1 MKTPAVRA
9 PAARTAKLGNR
20 TPDSTCFLNRFA
32 LVCHDSVRLANG
44 RSAFRPDPDLATSY
58 KDHRNVSKKP
68 LAFSAPHSATVPES
82 PPNREFVQGLERG
95 FAVVHAFGADARALS
110 ITDVAQRTNLSRAVA
125 RRYLLTLQELGY
137 VVQNG
142 GDFSLTPRI
151 LDLGFTYLSTI
162 DVANIAQPVME
173 EITNTLH
180 ESCSAAV
187 LDGTQVVYVARVQ
200 AKRIMSINLV
210 VGSRLPAHATSM
222 GKVLLAHLP
231 PQNLEAYLANAPF
244 EAMTKR
250 TIINAA
256 DLRRHLALVRQRG
269 WAFADQESE
278 VGIRTVA
285 VPLFNHSNKV
295 DAALNVSGHAARVS
309 MEELRRRYLPVVLDG
324 ARRISRAL
332 GAALPA
338 ANATTHPTKTRRSA
352 YRPLSARTRS

>member
-1 MKTPAVRA
+1 
-9 PAARTAKLGNR
+9 
-20 TPDSTCFLNRFA
+20 
-32 LVCHDSVRLANG
+32 
-44 RSAFRPDPDLATSY
+44 
-58 KDHRNVSKKP
+58 VSKKT
-68 LAFSAPHSATVPES
+68 LAFNLAPPAQPAQPS
-82 PPNREFVQGLERG
+82 REFVQGLERG
-95 FAVVHAFGADARALS
+95 FAVVHAFGTDARALT
-110 ITDVAQRTNLSRAVA
+110 ITEVAQRTGLSRAVA

-142 GDFSLTPRI
+142 ADFSLTPRI

-173 EITNTLH
+173 EIANTLH

-187 LDGTQVVYVARVQ
+187 LDGTEVVYVARVQ

-222 GKVLLAHLP
+222 GKVLLAHVP

-244 EAMTKR
+244 EALTKR
-250 TIINAA
+250 TVTSAA

-278 VGIRTVA
+278 MGIRTVA
-285 VPLFNHSNKV
+285 APLFNHNNQV

-309 MEELRRRYLPVVLDG
+309 MDELRRRYLPVLLDG

-332 GAALPA
+332 GAMAPSTPA
-338 ANATTHPTKTRRSA
+338 AMRTNRGRRPA
-352 YRPLSARTRS
+352 YRPLTGRTHS

>member
-1 MKTPAVRA
+1 MAKKSLAVSVA
-9 PAARTAKLGNR
+9 HSTA
-20 TPDSTCFLNRFA
+20 
-32 LVCHDSVRLANG
+32 
-44 RSAFRPDPDLATSY
+44 
-58 KDHRNVSKKP
+58 
-68 LAFSAPHSATVPES
+68 VPEPS
-82 PPNREFVQGLERG
+82 PSREFVQGLERG
-95 FAVVHAFGADARALS
+95 FAVVHAFGADARELS
-110 ITDVAQRTNLSRAVA
+110 ITDVAQRTGLSRAVA

-142 GDFSLTPRI
+142 ADFSLTPRI

-187 LDGTQVVYVARVQ
+187 LDGTEVVYVARVQ

-244 EAMTKR
+244 EALTKR
-250 TIINAA
+250 TITNAT

-285 VPLFNHSNKV
+285 VPLFNHGNKV

-332 GAALPA
+332 GATIPA
-338 ANATTHPTKTRRSA
+338 PNQVTRTTKTRSPSF
-352 YRPLSARTRS
+352 RPLTARK

>member
-1 MKTPAVRA
+1 M
-9 PAARTAKLGNR
+9 
-20 TPDSTCFLNRFA
+20 
-32 LVCHDSVRLANG
+32 
-44 RSAFRPDPDLATSY
+44 
-58 KDHRNVSKKP
+58 
-68 LAFSAPHSATVPES
+68 
-82 PPNREFVQGLERG
+82 QGLERG

-110 ITDVAQRTNLSRAVA
+110 ITEVAQRTGLSRAVA
-125 RRYLLTLQELGY
+125 RRYLLTLLELGY
-137 VVQNG
+137 VVQHG
-142 GDFSLTPRI
+142 ADFSLTPRI

-173 EITNTLH
+173 DITNTLH

-187 LDGTQVVYVARVQ
+187 LDGTEIVYVARVQ

-244 EAMTKR
+244 DALTKR
-250 TIINAA
+250 TVTTAA
-256 DLRRHLALVRQRG
+256 ELRRHLALVRQRG

-285 VPLFNHSNKV
+285 APLYNHNNQV

-309 MEELRRRYLPVVLDG
+309 MEELKRKYLPVLLDG

-332 GAALPA
+332 GA
-338 ANATTHPTKTRRSA
+338 TTLSTQTIVRAQKGRRPA
-352 YRPLSARTRS
+352 YRPLTALRHS

>member
-1 MKTPAVRA
+1 VP
-9 PAARTAKLGNR
+9 
-20 TPDSTCFLNRFA
+20 
-32 LVCHDSVRLANG
+32 
-44 RSAFRPDPDLATSY
+44 
-58 KDHRNVSKKP
+58 KKP
-68 LAFSAPHSATVPES
+68 LAFSAAHPTSVQLS
-82 PPNREFVQGLERG
+82 PPSREFVQGLERG

-110 ITDVAQRTNLSRAVA
+110 ITEVAQRTGLSRAVA
-125 RRYLLTLQELGY
+125 RRYLLTLLELGY
-137 VVQNG
+137 IVQNG

-162 DVANIAQPVME
+162 DVANVAQPVME

-187 LDGTQVVYVARVQ
+187 LDGGEVVYVARVQ

-244 EAMTKR
+244 EALTKR
-250 TIINAA
+250 TITSAA
-256 DLRRHLALVRQRG
+256 ELRRHLALVRQRG

-285 VPLFNHSNKV
+285 APLFSHANQV

-309 MEELRRRYLPVVLDG
+309 MEELRRRYLPVLLDG

-332 GAALPA
+332 GATVPQMPA
-338 ANATTHPTKTRRSA
+338 APRPHKGRRPT
-352 YRPLSARTRS
+352 YRPLTVRNRT

>member
-1 MKTPAVRA
+1 
-9 PAARTAKLGNR
+9 
-20 TPDSTCFLNRFA
+20 
-32 LVCHDSVRLANG
+32 
-44 RSAFRPDPDLATSY
+44 
-58 KDHRNVSKKP
+58 VSKKP
-68 LAFSAPHSATVPES
+68 LAFSAARPSTVQLNHPT
-82 PPNREFVQGLERG
+82 REFVQGLERG
-95 FAVVHAFGADARALS
+95 FAVVHAFGADARALT
-110 ITDVAQRTNLSRAVA
+110 ITEVAQRTGLSRAVA

-142 GDFSLTPRI
+142 ADFSLTPRI

-162 DVANIAQPVME
+162 DVANVAQPVME

-187 LDGTQVVYVARVQ
+187 LDGTEVVYVARVQ

-222 GKVLLAHLP
+222 GKVLLAYLP

-244 EAMTKR
+244 EALTKR
-250 TIINAA
+250 TVTSAA
-256 DLRRHLALVRQRG
+256 DLRRLLALVRQRG
-269 WAFADQESE
+269 WAFSDQESE

-285 VPLFNHSNKV
+285 APLFNHANQV

-309 MEELRRRYLPVVLDG
+309 MDELKRRYLPVLLDG

-332 GAALPA
+332 GATVPQTQT
-338 ANATTHPTKTRRSA
+338 ATRTKKGRQPA
-352 YRPLSARTRS
+352 YRPLTVRTHP

>member
-1 MKTPAVRA
+1 M
-9 PAARTAKLGNR
+9 
-20 TPDSTCFLNRFA
+20 
-32 LVCHDSVRLANG
+32 
-44 RSAFRPDPDLATSY
+44 RPDPDLADSC
-58 KDHRNVSKKP
+58 KDHRTVSKKP
-68 LAFSAPHSATVPES
+68 LAFSAAHSPAAPES
-82 PPNREFVQGLERG
+82 TSSREFVQGLERG

-110 ITDVAQRTNLSRAVA
+110 ITDVAQRTGLSRAVA

-142 GDFSLTPRI
+142 ADFSLTPRI

-162 DVANIAQPVME
+162 DVANIAQPMME

-187 LDGTQVVYVARVQ
+187 LDGSEVVYVARVQ

-231 PQNLEAYLANAPF
+231 PQNFDAYLANAPF
-244 EAMTKR
+244 EALTKR
-250 TIINAA
+250 TITTAA

-295 DAALNVSGHAARVS
+295 EAALNVSGHAARVS
-309 MEELRRRYLPVVLDG
+309 MEELRRRYLPVLLDG

-332 GAALPA
+332 GATVPPT
-338 ANATTHPTKTRRSA
+338 NSVTRTTKPRRPP
-352 YRPLSARTRS
+352 YRPLTARK

>member
-1 MKTPAVRA
+1 M
-9 PAARTAKLGNR
+9 
-20 TPDSTCFLNRFA
+20 
-32 LVCHDSVRLANG
+32 
-44 RSAFRPDPDLATSY
+44 
-58 KDHRNVSKKP
+58 
-68 LAFSAPHSATVPES
+68 
-82 PPNREFVQGLERG
+82 
-95 FAVVHAFGADARALS
+95 HAFGADARDLS
-110 ITDVAQRTNLSRAVA
+110 ITEVAKRTGLSRAVA

-142 GDFSLTPRI
+142 SDFSLTPRI

-187 LDGTQVVYVARVQ
+187 LDGTEVVYVARVQ

-231 PQNLEAYLANAPF
+231 PQNLEAYLSNAPF
-244 EAMTKR
+244 EALTKR
-250 TIINAA
+250 TVTTAA
-256 DLRRHLALVRQRG
+256 DLRRHLGLVRQRG

-285 VPLFNHSNKV
+285 APLFNHNNQV

-309 MEELRRRYLPVVLDG
+309 MDELRRRYLPVLLDG

-332 GAALPA
+332 GATAPQRRPPCR
-338 ANATTHPTKTRRSA
+338 PTKAVVRLTGRWQREHIHK
-352 YRPLSARTRS
+352 RTRSRERNRCRRNRGS

>member
-1 MKTPAVRA
+1 
-9 PAARTAKLGNR
+9 
-20 TPDSTCFLNRFA
+20 
-32 LVCHDSVRLANG
+32 
-44 RSAFRPDPDLATSY
+44 
-58 KDHRNVSKKP
+58 
-68 LAFSAPHSATVPES
+68 
-82 PPNREFVQGLERG
+82 
-95 FAVVHAFGADARALS
+95 
-110 ITDVAQRTNLSRAVA
+110 
-125 RRYLLTLQELGY
+125 
-137 VVQNG
+137 
-142 GDFSLTPRI
+142 LTPRI

-187 LDGTQVVYVARVQ
+187 LDGPEVVYVARVQ

-231 PQNLEAYLANAPF
+231 PQSLEAYLANAPF
-244 EAMTKR
+244 EALTKR
-250 TIINAA
+250 TVTTAA
-256 DLRRHLALVRQRG
+256 ELRRHLALVRQRG

-285 VPLFNHSNKV
+285 APLFNHNNQV

-309 MEELRRRYLPVVLDG
+309 MEELKRKYLPVLLDG

-332 GAALPA
+332 GATVPS
-338 ANATTHPTKTRRSA
+338 TQTIVRPPKGRRPA
-352 YRPLSARTRS
+352 YRPLAARPHS

>member
-1 MKTPAVRA
+1 VT
-9 PAARTAKLGNR
+9 
-20 TPDSTCFLNRFA
+20 
-32 LVCHDSVRLANG
+32 
-44 RSAFRPDPDLATSY
+44 
-58 KDHRNVSKKP
+58 KKP
-68 LAFSAPHSATVPES
+68 LAFTAAQPNPASSAPPS
-82 PPNREFVQGLERG
+82 REFVQGLERG
-95 FAVVHAFGADARALS
+95 FAVVHALGADARALS
-110 ITDVAQRTNLSRAVA
+110 ITEVAQRTGLSRAVA
-125 RRYLLTLQELGY
+125 RRYLLTLHELGY

-142 GDFSLTPRI
+142 ADFSLTPRL

-187 LDGTQVVYVARVQ
+187 LDGAEVVYVARVQ

-222 GKVLLAHLP
+222 GKVLLAHLS

-244 EAMTKR
+244 EALTKR
-250 TIINAA
+250 TVTSAA
-256 DLRRHLALVRQRG
+256 ELRRHLALVRQRG

-285 VPLFNHSNKV
+285 VPLYSHANQV

-309 MEELRRRYLPVVLDG
+309 MEELRRRYLPVLLDG
-324 ARRISRAL
+324 AKRISRAL
-332 GAALPA
+332 GATVPQTHL
-338 ANATTHPTKTRRSA
+338 ATRSNKGRRPA
-352 YRPLSARTRS
+352 YRPLTGRTRT